1 MDTSQR
7 SRSFRDESAA
17 LPRSE
22 AQAKLPAL
30 VEAFVFYGLIVLVA
44 LVAIPYG
51 TVEPWWEAVFE
62 CAVFTLGLLWI
73 IHGLLN
79 GSWTQG
85 SVRVFFPMMALV
97 ALALVQSLPLWQMDW
112 AGNRVWYAIS
122 ADPFESRRFALKTAA
137 LILAGVT
144 LIRYTGSRRRL
155 SVLVHA
161 IIGVALGTALF
172 GIARQAMQHAPGF
185 GLPLL
190 RPGLGYA
197 QFINKNHFAYLMEMG
212 MGLIAGVALRRTEGR
227 ERILIYLSALLLM
240 FVALVLSN
248 SRGGLLAIVAQVV
261 CAPAI
266 FLNSRR
272 RPADLVTSWTRS
284 VAVRAAM
291 IAALLIVV
299 AGGVVW
305 LGGDQLATGAETASI
320 EIAGADRSELH
331 EGARRRDIWRSSWLM
346 FKAHPITGAGFGGYW
361 AEVPLFHQASG
372 RLTPQQA
379 HNDYL
384 EVLASGGIAGVALF
398 IWFAIVVVSQVRKA
412 LSAPDGFQR
421 AVASGA
427 IIALVGVSVHS
438 MVDFG
443 LHITANALVFVALL
457 AILSLKAM
465 ARRRGQRKLP
475 DGFDDRASES
485 RASASKGVRSGT
497 DG

>member
-1 MDTSQR
+1 MATNQT
-7 SRSFRDESAA
+7 SRSLRDESAA

-22 AQAKLPAL
+22 GPAAF
-30 VEAFVFYGLIVLVA
+30 VEAFVFYSLVVLIG

-51 TVEPWWEAVFE
+51 TVEPRWEAVFE
-62 CAVFTLGLLWI
+62 VAVFILGLLWI
-73 IHGLLN
+73 IHGLFN
-79 GSWTQG
+79 GSWIQG
-85 SVRVFFPMMALV
+85 SVRVFYPMMALV
-97 ALALVQSLPLWQMDW
+97 GLALVQSLPLWQMDW
-112 AGNRVWYAIS
+112 AGSKVWYAVS
-122 ADPFESRRFALKTAA
+122 ADPFESRRFAIKTGA
-137 LILAGVT
+137 LVLAGVM
-144 LIRYTGSRRRL
+144 LMRYTANRRRL

-161 IIGVALGTALF
+161 IIALALATALF

-190 RPGLGYA
+190 RPGMGYA
-197 QFINKNHFAYLMEMG
+197 QFINKNHFAYLMEMAI
-212 MGLIAGVALRRTEGR
+212 GLVAGVAIMRSEKR
-227 ERILIYLSALLLM
+227 ERLLIYLAAFLVM
-240 FVALVLSN
+240 WVALVLSN
-248 SRGGLLAIVAQVV
+248 SRGGLLAMLAQVV

-266 FLNSRR
+266 FLGSRTR
-272 RPADLVTSWTRS
+272 AADEGKSWSRS

-291 IAALLIVV
+291 IVVLLVVV

-346 FKAHPITGAGFGGYW
+346 FKAHPIAGAGFGGYW

-384 EVLASGGIAGVALF
+384 EVLASGGIVGVGLLV
-398 IWFAIVVVSQVRKA
+398 WFAIVVVRQARKA
-412 LSAPDGFQR
+412 LSASDGFQR

-427 IIALVGVSVHS
+427 IIGLVGVAVHS

-443 LHITANALVFVALL
+443 LHITANALVFVALV
-457 AILSLKAM
+457 AILGLKAM
-465 ARRRGQRKLP
+465 TPR
-475 DGFDDRASES
+475 S
-485 RASASKGVRSGT
+485 RPGEVAG
-497 DG
+497 